1 MLTQPLLDKLSALG
15 LRGFRAALE
24 EQFEIPHYAELAFE
38 ERLGLLIDI
47 ECTRRADNR
56 LQRHIRSAHFAL
68 PATIEDLDLS
78 VRRGLKRAHVLELAQ
93 SAWVRRHL
101 NILILGA
108 TGTGKTYLTCALGN
122 AACRAN
128 YSVRYERT
136 SRLLQTIEL
145 AHADGSYAKL
155 LRSLARTKL
164 LIFDDWLRDP
174 LTRSQARDLL
184 EVLDDR
190 YGHAATIV
198 ATQIP
203 VADWHPVYRCSVHGT
218 VPNELGRYSQISDP
232 TLADAILDRLI
243 HNAYRLELQGVSMRK
258 THSRLPATVD

>member
-1 MLTQPLLDKLSALG
+1 MQNLLLTQSSQPGLG
-15 LRGFRAALE
+15 
-24 EQFEIPHYAELAFE
+24 

-93 SAWVRRHL
+93 SEWVRRHL

-108 TGTGKTYLTCALGN
+108 TGTGKTYLACALGN

-145 AHADGSYAKL
+145 THADGSYAKL

-203 VADWHPVYRCSVHGT
+203 VADWH
-218 VPNELGRYSQISDP
+218 SQISDP

-243 HNAYRLELQGVSMRK
+243 HNAYRLEIQGESMRK
-258 THSRLPATVD
+258 THSRLPSTVD

>member
-1 MLTQPLLDKLSALG
+1 
-15 LRGFRAALE
+15 
-24 EQFEIPHYAELAFE
+24 
-38 ERLGLLIDI
+38 
-47 ECTRRADNR
+47 
-56 LQRHIRSAHFAL
+56 
-68 PATIEDLDLS
+68 
-78 VRRGLKRAHVLELAQ
+78 VLELAQ
-93 SAWVRRHL
+93 SAWVRRQL

-164 LIFDDWLRDP
+164 LLFDAWLRDP
-174 LTRSQARDLL
+174 LPRSQARDLL

-203 VADWHPVYRCSVHGT
+203 VADWHP